1 MSYHTTIN
9 ATRWTFHDLKTLL
22 AKASP
27 ARSGDVLAGVAA
39 QSAIERVAA
48 QMALADLPL
57 KTFLNVDLVPYEE
70 DEVSRLI
77 HDSHDLTA
85 FEPVSHLT
93 VGGFREWL
101 LDTRTTTSHL
111 TALAPGLTPE
121 MTAAVSKIMRA
132 QDLIVVAAKCSVITA
147 FRNTIGSAGRLSTRL
162 QPNHPTDDLRG
173 IAASLLDGLLF
184 GVGDAVIGVNP
195 ATDSLQDYVR
205 IVSLLDNVRE
215 RLDIPTQTCCLGHVT
230 TAIQAI
236 NLGAPVDLVF
246 QSIAGSEKA
255 NQGFGI
261 NLSVLAEAN
270 DAALSLA
277 RGTVGRNVMY
287 FETGQGSALS
297 ADAHFGIDQQTMEAR
312 AYAIA
317 RRFKPLLV
325 NTVVGFIG
333 PEYLYNGKE
342 ITRAG
347 LEDHFCGKLLG
358 VPMGCDVCYTNHA
371 EADQDDMDALL
382 TLLVAAGVTF
392 VIAVPGADDV
402 MLNYQ
407 SLAFHDILYARQTL
421 GRRCAPEFENWL
433 QRTGLAD
440 MDGLLLEKAA
450 PGTIGPAIALI
461 EAMGA

>member
-1 MSYHTTIN
+1 MPYHTTIN
-9 ATRWTFHDLKTLL
+9 GTRWTFHDLKTLL

-27 ARSGDVLAGVAA
+27 ARSGDALAGVAA
-39 QSAIERVAA
+39 RSAIERVAA

-57 KTFLNVDLVPYEE
+57 KTFLIVDLVPYEE

-77 HDSHDLTA
+77 LDSHDLTA
-85 FEPVSHLT
+85 FETVSHLT

-101 LDTRTTTSHL
+101 LDTRTTTRDL
-111 TALAPGLTPE
+111 TALAAGLTPE
-121 MTAAVSKIMRA
+121 MAAAVSKIMRA

-162 QPNHPTDDLRG
+162 QPNHPTDDSRG

-215 RLDIPTQTCCLGHVT
+215 RLDVPTQTCCLGHVT

-255 NQGFGI
+255 NRGFGI
-261 NLSVLAEAN
+261 SLSVLAEAH

-297 ADAHFGIDQQTMEAR
+297 ADAHYGIDQQTMEAR

-333 PEYLYNGKE
+333 PEYLYNGQGNH
-342 ITRAG
+342 TAG
-347 LEDHFCGKLLG
+347 LEDHF
-358 VPMGCDVCYTNHA
+358 VATA
-371 EADQDDMDALL
+371 RRAD
-382 TLLVAAGVTF
+382 G
-392 VIAVPGADDV
+392 
-402 MLNYQ
+402 
-407 SLAFHDILYARQTL
+407 R
-421 GRRCAPEFENWL
+421 RRCAH
-433 QRTGLAD
+433 QSCRSRTTYGYAAD
-440 MDGLLLEKAA
+440 ARAPPASPSLLRFPA
-450 PGTIGPAIALI
+450 PTTSC
-461 EAMGA
+461 